1 MKEIIYLNRPVLE
14 EINLNLFLGFETS
27 STAMIFCL
35 YELAQNMDIQEKLR
49 EEIVETLKENDG
61 NLTYELMIGM
71 KYLHKVVDGTMNL
84 IEID

>member
-1 MKEIIYLNRPVLE
+1 
-14 EINLNLFLGFETS
+14 
-27 STAMIFCL
+27 MIFCL

-71 KYLHKVVDGTMNL
+71 KYLHMVVDGTMNL

>member
-1 MKEIIYLNRPVLE
+1 
-14 EINLNLFLGFETS
+14 
-27 STAMIFCL
+27 MIFCL

-49 EEIVETLKENDG
+49 EEIVETLEKNEG

-84 IEID
+84 IEIV